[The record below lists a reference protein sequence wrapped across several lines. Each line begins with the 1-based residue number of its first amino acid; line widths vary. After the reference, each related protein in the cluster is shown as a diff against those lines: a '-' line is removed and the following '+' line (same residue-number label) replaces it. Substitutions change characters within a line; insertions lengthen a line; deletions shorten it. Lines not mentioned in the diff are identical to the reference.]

1 MVTVRLGGQG
11 DVGGVSVQEA
21 DVERVFAFGAFPEF
35 AAFGGGNEFTLQAEA
50 HGVYYVELD
59 FLEGQEFEQ
68 VGGEFFAEFARD
80 NFGVF

>member
-1 MVTVRLGGQG
+1 M
-11 DVGGVSVQEA
+11 
-21 DVERVFAFGAFPEF
+21 
-35 AAFGGGNEFTLQAEA
+35 QAEA